1 MIITCE
7 KCGKKYQVDP
17 EQIKGETAQFRCE
30 SCQNIITVS
39 KNANNPPLEAISQPP
54 AAETEKTAP
63 PASKPR
69 GRGIGLRGKTFF
81 LFFFI
86 PICLFVA
93 AGLLY
98 LDYMRSLAGLI
109 TEESSQLVTK
119 MAEESVAEKARAV
132 AREVRMYLATH
143 PDLEEEEFS
152 NDPGFMGVAIQ
163 KVGVTGYTFVVSRP
177 TDTEPSIMVAN
188 PRPEMIGI
196 NITKAMEE
204 TLGKEY
210 ERWLKIHGKPYEV
223 GGYYT
228 WVDGREKY
236 QFSVPIEGTTLNA
249 VSSAYLD
256 EFTLPMEHL
265 KAQAN
270 QMTLQAT
277 RTVTIILVATA
288 ILIAFFVI
296 FYSYRLSGRLK
307 ALSAAADSISVGN
320 LDVEIKGRK
329 SRDEIGVLANDLSRM
344 QTSIQLA
351 IRRLRERR

>member
-1 MIITCE
+1 MIVSCE
-7 KCGKKYQVDP
+7 KCGKKYQVDL
-17 EQIKGETAQFRCE
+17 ERIKGETARFRCE

-39 KNANNPPLEAISQPP
+39 KNADNTAKEPTLQPLP
-54 AAETEKTAP
+54 AEPEKKMTPGA
-63 PASKPR
+63 KPR
-69 GRGIGLRGKTFF
+69 GRGIGLRGKMFF
-81 LFFFI
+81 LFFFV

-98 LDYMRSLAGLI
+98 LDYMRNLANLI

-119 MAEESVAEKARAV
+119 MAEEAVAEKARAV
-132 AREVRMYLATH
+132 AREVRLYLDTH
-143 PDLEEEEFS
+143 PDLEKEEFR
-152 NDPGFMGVAIQ
+152 NDPEFMDIAIQ
-163 KVGVTGYTFVVSRP
+163 NVGVTGYTLVVSRP
-177 TDTEPSIMVAN
+177 TETEPSIMWAN

-196 NITKAMEE
+196 DIIEAMEE
-204 TLGKEY
+204 TLGRDY

-236 QFSVPIEGTTLNA
+236 QFSVPIEGTTLN
-249 VSSAYLD
+249 VESSAYLD

-277 RTVTIILVATA
+277 HTVTIILAATA
-288 ILIAFFVI
+288 ALIAFFVI

-320 LDVEIKGRK
+320 LDVEIKGLK
-329 SRDEIGVLANDLSRM
+329 SKDEIGVLANDLSRM
-344 QTSIQLA
+344 QTSIRLA
-351 IRRLRERR
+351 IKRLRERR